1 MPAQAVLADAVSR
14 HLAPVDAVPAA
25 FRGFRRH
32 AGKIGLD
39 IVHASA
45 LFTHEMHVIGAD
57 VFVYRAFLPEGEPAN
72 QPHFR
77 QVIQRAVDGRRSDT
91 FQTKVN
97 SIALAAVVAEGLK
110 KNK

>member
-1 MPAQAVLADAVSR
+1 M
-14 HLAPVDAVPAA
+14 PAA

-32 AGKIGLD
+32 ACEIRLD
-39 IVHASA
+39 IEDAA
-45 LFTHEMHVIGAD
+45 ARLTDEMHVIGAN
-57 VFVYRAFLPEGEPAN
+57 VFVDRALSAEGEPAN
-72 QPHFR
+72 QAHFR
-77 QVIQRAVDGRRSDT
+77 QMIQRAVDGRRSDT